1 METDFVNI
9 GEASGAL
16 VELVSTWGIK
26 VVGAIAVLVVGRIIA
41 GSVRGGLGKALARAK
56 VDTTLIPF
64 TTSLAYY
71 AVMAFVVVAM
81 LGLFGIPTAS
91 FIAVLGAA
99 GLAVGLALQG
109 TLGNF
114 ASGVML
120 LVFRPFKVGDF
131 VEAGGVAGSVTA
143 IGVFSTTLNTGDNVQ
158 ITLPNGAVFGQT
170 IKNYAANPT
179 RRNDMIIGVG
189 YDDDLGIAIDTIKK
203 VVTADARVL
212 KDPEP
217 LVAVAELGDSSVNL
231 VVRPWCKKEDYW
243 GLRFDLTRALKEEL
257 EKAGC
262 SIPYPQRDIHVFT
275 QDTETKA
282 A

>member
-1 METDFVNI
+1 METDWMDV
-9 GEASGAL
+9 GKASGAL

-41 GSVRGGLGKALARAK
+41 GSVRGGLGKALGRAK
-56 VDTTLIPF
+56 VEPTLIPF

-71 AVMAFVVVAM
+71 AVMAFVVVAV

-131 VEAGGVAGSVTA
+131 VEAAGVAGSVTV

-203 VVTADARVL
+203 VVTADSRVL

-275 QDTETKA
+275 RDTETKA